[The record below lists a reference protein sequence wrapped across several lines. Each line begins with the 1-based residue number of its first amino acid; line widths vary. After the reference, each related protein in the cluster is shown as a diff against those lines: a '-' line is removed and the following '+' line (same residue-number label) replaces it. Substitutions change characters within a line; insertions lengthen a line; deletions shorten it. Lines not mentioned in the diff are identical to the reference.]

1 MQIILASKSK
11 DRKKILKNLG
21 IPFKV
26 KVSDIDESHH
36 KESIK
41 DPILLVQKL
50 AELKARNVKEK
61 IGKKDILGIII
72 AADTVVEYKG
82 EIVGKAKTE
91 QEAFKILKS
100 LSGKKHNLITGYAL
114 VDLSKEKSYINYDL
128 TQVKFL
134 KLSKKDIWNYIKTEE
149 WKGRAGAYSLRE
161 RASLFVEWINGSFS
175 NVLGLPIDKI
185 FPILKDEFGIDFLS
199 I

>member
-26 KVSDIDESHH
+26 KVSDIDEGHH

-50 AELKARNVKEK
+50 AELKALNLKEK
-61 IGKKDILGIII
+61 IGIKDAPGIII

-91 QEAFKILKS
+91 QEAFKILNF

-114 VDLSKEKSYINYDL
+114 VDLSKEKSYVNYDL

-134 KLSKKDIWNYIKTEE
+134 KLSKNDIWNYIKTEE

-185 FPILKDEFGIDFLS
+185 YPILKAKFEIDLLS